1 MCLQVVGGSHCAH
14 HILNFCAHL
23 PLFSVL
29 QRTASL
35 ATPTPTPPS
44 PDHRR
49 CFCGNDLPAPGRGG
63 WQPPSANHTG
73 PWWCVHPLS
82 SAPCNADCYR
92 SNRTA
97 PVTKLCCCP
106 GNATQGC
113 GSVGLLQVLSQL
125 STHHL
130 CSTSAAAACCCLPAH
145 RCCCCCTHVGVMA
158 TLPHAWGQRVRML
171 ARLCHGFHR

>member
-1 MCLQVVGGSHCAH
+1 VCLQVVGGSHCAH
-14 HILNFCAHL
+14 HILTVCAAFASFFCRAEDCFLGNTHTNTTL
-23 PLFSVL
+23 
-29 QRTASL
+29 T
-35 ATPTPTPPS
+35 S

-63 WQPPSANHTG
+63 WQPSSANHTG

-82 SAPCNADCYR
+82 SALCNADCYR

-97 PVTKLCCCP
+97 PVTELCCCP

-130 CSTSAAAACCCLPAH
+130 CSTSAAATCCCLLLPA
-145 RCCCCCTHVGVMA
+145 A
-158 TLPHAWGQRVRML
+158 AYLPTAAAAAVRMQE
-171 ARLCHGFHR
+171 